1 MTAIV
6 GLDLFREHFVNY
18 QHNYIMIGGTAC
30 TLAMDQ
36 FGFEFRA
43 TKDMDVVLT
52 LEALD
57 ENFTKALWEFIKA
70 GKYKTYQQSNNK
82 DVFYRFH
89 SLHDDN
95 YPFMIELFA
104 RNPGIDLAAG
114 SHLTPITWEK
124 VNDEEAKSLSAILM
138 DDDYYQFIHDGR
150 VVVNEIPTINA
161 SHLIPLKGLAWIENV
176 KRKNNG
182 QAVDSK
188 IIRKHRNDLIRLSQ
202 LLSPDM
208 SIKLNGRISAD
219 VNEFLTVLASE
230 DVNPKNL
237 DVTRSLEDIVSDLRR
252 IYLEPL
258 THENDEASEHE
269 PNQKRFGM

>member
-70 GKYKTYQQSNNK
+70 GKYQTYQQSNNK

-89 SLHDDN
+89 SPHDDN

-252 IYLEPL
+252 IYLEPP

>member
-89 SLHDDN
+89 SPHDDN